1 MSVLPSTIRVLHVDD
16 EADLADVAATY
27 LEQADDR
34 FEVETTTSAS
44 DGLERLT
51 TTAFDCIISDYEM
64 PGTDGIEFLK
74 TVRETHPELP
84 FILYTGKGGEEVASD
99 AISAGVTEYLQKDT
113 GTSQYTVLAN
123 RVQNAVEKHYSKQEL
138 ADREQRLNLFFE
150 QSPLGLLEYDVY
162 DDELIISRV
171 NKRAEEILG
180 YTEQELCGESWE
192 KIVTD
197 DSYDDVEQV
206 ADALLTG
213 EAGYHSIDENTRKD
227 GETITCEWHNRAV
240 TDDNDEV
247 VTVISQFQDIT
258 ERRERKQELEYYEQ
272 LVSDFPVGIFRATAD
287 GDIITAN
294 QQVLDIFD
302 ADSLTQLHDY
312 GLENLFRN
320 PGDRDRLIERLAD
333 EHQIRS
339 ESFQYET
346 LSGEPLICEL
356 TVTVRSVDGTRY
368 LDGTIQDVTEQRET
382 EEELK
387 QVKAIANA
395 LNDAVYVVTEQGQF
409 EYVNDQFTELTGY
422 DRETILGSTPA
433 LIKDEDAVAD
443 AETQLGQLLSS
454 KGPDTAE
461 FEVTI
466 QPREGEPIICEDQM
480 GVLPY
485 EGDYFNGSVGVLRDI
500 TDRKRQEERLRHE
513 RDRLD
518 EFAGVVSHDLRNP
531 LNVAISSLEL
541 AAQECDSPHLDR
553 AERAHGRMETLIE
566 DLLTLA
572 RGGDHVESPEHIELH
587 RVVKSAWENVATS
600 DAQLRVEIDRSRTL
614 SADRSRL
621 SELLENLYR
630 NALEHGGED
639 VTVTVGE
646 LTKAP
651 GLYIEDTGP
660 GIPAADRET
669 IFEAGFST
677 ADDGTGF
684 GLSIV
689 EQVAEAHGW
698 EIQATTGSDGGARF
712 EITGVEF
719 GK

>member
-1 MSVLPSTIRVLHVDD
+1 MSSLPSTVRVLHVDD
-16 EADLADVAATY
+16 EPDLADVAATFV
-27 LEQADDR
+27 EQEDDR
-34 FEVETTTSAS
+34 FEVETAPSAS
-44 DGLERLT
+44 DGLERLAT
-51 TTAFDCIISDYEM
+51 TDFDCVVSDYEM

-74 TVRETHPELP
+74 TVRETHPDLP
-84 FILYTGKGGEEVASD
+84 FILYTGKGGEGVASD

-123 RVQNAVEKHYSKQEL
+123 RIQNAVEKHYAQQKL
-138 ADREQRLNLFFE
+138 ADREHRLTLFFE
-150 QSPLGLLEYDVY
+150 QSPLGLLEYDVS
-162 DDELIISRV
+162 DEELTISRV
-171 NKRAEEILG
+171 NKQAEEILG
-180 YTEQELCGESWE
+180 YTEEELRGESWE
-192 KIVTD
+192 KLVTD

-213 EAGYHSIDENTRKD
+213 KAGYHSIDENMRKD
-227 GETITCEWHNRAV
+227 GETIICEWHNRVV

-258 ERRERKQELEYYEQ
+258 ERREREQELGYYEQ
-272 LVSDFPVGIFRATAD
+272 LVSDLPVGVFRTTVD

-294 QQVLDIFD
+294 ERVLEIFD
-302 ADSLTQLHDY
+302 ADSLTQLRDY
-312 GLENLFRN
+312 GLADLFRN
-320 PGDRDRLIERLAD
+320 PEDRDRLVERLAN
-333 EHQIRS
+333 ERQIRN
-339 ESFQYET
+339 EPFQCET

-356 TVTVRSVDGTRY
+356 TVTARSEDGTRY
-368 LDGTIQDVTEQRET
+368 LDGIIQDVTEQRET
-382 EEELK
+382 KEELK
-387 QVKAIANA
+387 QVKTIANA
-395 LNDAVYVVTEQGQF
+395 LHDAVYVINEHGEF
-409 EYVNDQFTELTGY
+409 EYVNDEFTELTGY
-422 DRETILGSTPA
+422 DRETVLGSTPA

-454 KGPDTAE
+454 EGSDTAE

-466 QPREGEPIICEDQM
+466 RPREGEPIICEDQM

-485 EGDYFNGSVGVLRDI
+485 DGEYFDGSVGILRDI
-500 TDRKRQEERLRHE
+500 TNRKQQENQLRRE

-531 LNVAISSLEL
+531 LNVAISSVEL
-541 AAQECDSPHLDR
+541 AAQEYDSPHLDR
-553 AERAHGRMETLIE
+553 AERAHGRMETLLD

-572 RGGDHVESPEHIELH
+572 RGGDQVESPEHIELH
-587 RVVKSAWENVATS
+587 GVVNSAWENVATS
-600 DAQLRVEIDRSRTL
+600 DAQLRVEIDRNRTL

-630 NALEHGGED
+630 NAVEHGGED

-646 LTKAP
+646 LTEAA
-651 GLYIEDTGP
+651 GVYIEDDGP
-660 GIPAADRET
+660 GIPADNRET

-677 ADDGTGF
+677 AEEGTGF

-689 EQVAEAHGW
+689 KQVVEAHGW
-698 EIQATTGSDGGARF
+698 EIQATAGSEGGARF

-719 GK
+719 DK